1 MARVLLIEDDDAIR
15 TSLVR
20 SLTAAGHVLTAVA
33 AGADGIA
40 VVARDKP
47 DVVLLDLGLPDLD
60 GRDVLA
66 MLRAVSEVPVIVATA
81 RDDDDSMV
89 RLLDAGADDY
99 VIKPFSSAQID
110 ARIRAVLRRG
120 GNGSGEDETIRLGDL
135 VVDPRSREVTVGG
148 GSVELTRKEFDL
160 LLALAR
166 RPGAVVSKRELL
178 AEVWGMPWGGGDRTV
193 DVHLSWLRRKLG
205 ETAADPRYLHSVR
218 GVGVKLALPDQGG

>member
-110 ARIRAVLRRG
+110 A
-120 GNGSGEDETIRLGDL
+120 
-135 VVDPRSREVTVGG
+135 
-148 GSVELTRKEFDL
+148 
-160 LLALAR
+160 
-166 RPGAVVSKRELL
+166 
-178 AEVWGMPWGGGDRTV
+178 
-193 DVHLSWLRRKLG
+193 
-205 ETAADPRYLHSVR
+205 
-218 GVGVKLALPDQGG
+218 